1 LCYAPK
7 INHDHCDSSEIVASN
22 TRWNGCSGRR
32 SAAPPC
38 AVDPAKK
45 RAVPCAGPM
54 CSDAKRTGAQYMY
67 FFRLAACSCLPWL
80 SFVALRGAPRGTAGM
95 TSFRSHFCAAPVK
108 KLLKQASGTQ
118 AKPRSVER
126 VQRGDQE
133 TSSTSRTAQ
142 WPPSALP
149 RPFWRLQDAF
159 VSLRHFAVPLN
170 LNTSPD
176 AFDRTASKL
185 RTANTQ
191 ANPRSN
197 PALESRAG
205 TLRVARGPYYYT

>member
-1 LCYAPK
+1 MERVLWTAKC
-7 INHDHCDSSEIVASN
+7 
-22 TRWNGCSGRR
+22 G
-32 SAAPPC
+32 AA
-38 AVDPAKK
+38 VRGGDPAKK
-45 RAVPCAGPM
+45 GRCHVPARCALTPRA
-54 CSDAKRTGAQYMY
+54 D

-126 VQRGDQE
+126 VQKGDQE

-149 RPFWRLQDAF
+149 RPFWRLQDVF

-185 RTANTQ
+185 RTAN
-191 ANPRSN
+191 RYS
-197 PALESRAG
+197 ESSSRAILLHVQSSSLCRPNAFF
-205 TLRVARGPYYYT
+205 LRSIATSTYASLQKHI